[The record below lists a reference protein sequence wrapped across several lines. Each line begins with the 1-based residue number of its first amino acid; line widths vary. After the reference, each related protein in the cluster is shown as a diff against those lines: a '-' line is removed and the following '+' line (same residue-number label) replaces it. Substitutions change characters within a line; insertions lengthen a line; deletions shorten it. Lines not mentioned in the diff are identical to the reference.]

1 MAKIIPR
8 VVINGPEGRKK
19 IIEGVN
25 NSLPVTQDFTMITEE
40 K

>member
-1 MAKIIPR
+1 MKLTTDTMTQ
-8 VVINGPEGRKK
+8 

-25 NSLPVTQDFTMITEE
+25 NSLTVTQDFTMITEE